1 MPNDMAVHDLPSDG
15 LHDILTQIPG
25 FSMGKPRTRY
35 PPAEPVEPD
44 TGIIAV
50 SLRVGLVKFNDE
62 RVVSSKDPGPDAR
75 IEKSCPWRWI

>member
-1 MPNDMAVHDLPSDG
+1 MAVHDLPSDIF
-15 LHDILTQIPG
+15 HEILAQIPG
-25 FSMGKPRTRY
+25 FSMGKQRTRY
-35 PPAEPVEPD
+35 PPAEPADPE

-50 SLRVGLVKFNDE
+50 SRRVGLVKFKDE